1 MAMSDKDLQIL
12 RALVAAR
19 QQHEE
24 LADLLDFYRDL
35 YEVQFQAKAT
45 GPEPEVRD
53 ELAMRWRLEGG
64 IPQLTF
70 EQLRLEPQPFA
81 HLVDQVS
88 ETLRRHNPGWEFE
101 REGRS
106 PENLT
111 DLAREVFETWD
122 TLTAPKSGSGRD
134 ETGAMWSDHPI
145 ALAVGFALGPYLQR
159 AAEVILPQLDL
170 SLWTQNYCP
179 ICGGRPN
186 LAVLEE
192 ERGARRLMCSRCNG
206 LWNYPRVGCPFCKT
220 KEKQTY
226 YPTKHGVYRLYVC
239 PACRHYLKTI
249 DLRGVYRPVH
259 LPVERLLTVG
269 MDLAAQQQG
278 YES

>member
-45 GPEPEVRD
+45 VPEPEVRD

-206 LWNYPRVGCPFCKT
+206 LWNYPRVGCPFCKS
-220 KEKQTY
+220 KEKQIY
-226 YPTKHGVYRLYVC
+226 YASQDGVYRLYVC
-239 PACRHYLKTI
+239 PVCNHYIKTI
-249 DLRGVYRPVH
+249 DLRGVYREVH

-278 YES
+278 YEG